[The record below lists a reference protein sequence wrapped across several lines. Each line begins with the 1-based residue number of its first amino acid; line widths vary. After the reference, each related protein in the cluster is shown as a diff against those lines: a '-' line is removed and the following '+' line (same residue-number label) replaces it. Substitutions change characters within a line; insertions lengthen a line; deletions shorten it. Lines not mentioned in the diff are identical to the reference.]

1 MKEEKRLNLTRGLF
15 LVYVFALTWII
26 LFKMQ
31 IRLSDIA
38 KMELRNI
45 NLIPLG
51 DSAIVNGRID
61 LSEILLNIAAFI
73 HYGIYISMLKE
84 DWNFIL
90 KALIPCLTSL
100 AYETVQYIFA
110 IGASDITDLIGNTA
124 GGLIGIVCY
133 WLLSKLLKENRIK
146 VINILALI
154 GTIGT
159 VLLMAILIVANLK

>member
-73 HYGIYISMLKE
+73 PYGIYISMLKE

-124 GGLIGIVCY
+124 GGNCLLLAIV
-133 WLLSKLLKENRIK
+133 KIIK
-146 VINILALI
+146 RE
-154 GTIGT
+154 
-159 VLLMAILIVANLK
+159 

>member
-51 DSAIVNGRID
+51 DSAIVNG
-61 LSEILLNIAAFI
+61 
-73 HYGIYISMLKE
+73 
-84 DWNFIL
+84 
-90 KALIPCLTSL
+90 P
-100 AYETVQYIFA
+100 
-110 IGASDITDLIGNTA
+110 TDL
-124 GGLIGIVCY
+124 
-133 WLLSKLLKENRIK
+133 R
-146 VINILALI
+146 
-154 GTIGT
+154 
-159 VLLMAILIVANLK
+159 ANLFK

>member
-73 HYGIYISMLKE
+73 PYGIYISMLKE

-124 GGLIGIVCY
+124 GGLIGSVCY

-159 VLLMAILIVANLK
+159 VLLMAILIIANLK

>member
-51 DSAIVNGRID
+51 DSAIVN
-61 LSEILLNIAAFI
+61 
-73 HYGIYISMLKE
+73 
-84 DWNFIL
+84 
-90 KALIPCLTSL
+90 
-100 AYETVQYIFA
+100 
-110 IGASDITDLIGNTA
+110 
-124 GGLIGIVCY
+124 
-133 WLLSKLLKENRIK
+133 
-146 VINILALI
+146 
-154 GTIGT
+154 
-159 VLLMAILIVANLK
+159 

>member
-73 HYGIYISMLKE
+73 PYGIYISMLKE

-100 AYETVQYIFA
+100 AY
-110 IGASDITDLIGNTA
+110 
-124 GGLIGIVCY
+124 
-133 WLLSKLLKENRIK
+133 
-146 VINILALI
+146 
-154 GTIGT
+154 
-159 VLLMAILIVANLK
+159 